1 MNVNWCLVKKKK
13 SVEKKLHPFFLPY
26 ETNFELSLL
35 LEDSNKERLGIM
47 KLRWQQFYN
56 NL

>member
-26 ETNFELSLL
+26 ETNFELSLP
-35 LEDSNKERLGIM
+35 LEDSNKKHLGIM